1 MVVTRGQ
8 GALAGPTL
16 FGVSVVGFAHMAWVY
31 DHSAHFSFPFGARV
45 GSSVDIHYAV
55 VVDFAEVPWT
65 MLGDTA
71 LGMLLPHRDTES
83 TGFELVL
90 SDLFWK

>member
-16 FGVSVVGFAHMAWVY
+16 FGASVARFAHMAWVY

-45 GSSVDIHYAV
+45 GSADVPSSV
-55 VVDFAEVPWT
+55 
-65 MLGDTA
+65 
-71 LGMLLPHRDTES
+71 
-83 TGFELVL
+83 
-90 SDLFWK
+90 